1 VGSGVVIMTSSIG
14 QSIEAL
20 CSEQGLDRD
29 MVIEAMKDAV
39 KAAARKQFRTQDK
52 TGDNIQVD
60 WNNDEGA
67 IEISLQKTVV
77 EEVEN
82 DSAELS
88 LTEAQELAGDEIEI
102 GDMLQIPLPQEEMGR
117 IAAQTAKQI
126 LVQKVREAIRE
137 KVYEEYI
144 DRKGELI
151 NGTVKRFERGD
162 MIIDLGNNLEAILPK
177 REQSR
182 GEMWNQG
189 ERIRVAIVDVTKDQK
204 GQQIRVSRA
213 SSELIK
219 RLFEMEVPEIYDD
232 TVVIKSAV
240 REPGDR
246 AKIAVASNEKDVDPV
261 GACVGMKGSRVQS
274 IIKELRGEKIDI
286 IEWSDEPSV
295 FAANALSPAK
305 VSQVRITDINKR
317 KMEVIV
323 AEDQLSLAIGKKG
336 QNVRL
341 ATRLVGWDI
350 DIVSEEK
357 LKKEI
362 ALQMGKMMASGE
374 AVPLSALEGVS
385 PNQAETLAE
394 KGIEDVEALAAT
406 TVDDL
411 VEYLDVSLDE
421 AESILSSAKAI
432 VEARNLEVEP
442 AEGEVSTE
450 PVIGESEVPGDG
462 EEASPRDATA
472 ETGQAEPSA
481 ETVGEPVEE
490 PSADAPEEL
499 TSETDEEIVAVE
511 TGSETESADEPST
524 VEPEAD
530 EDANTNS
537 EPNAD
542 EDATEDTEKPKDE

>member
-1 VGSGVVIMTSSIG
+1 MGIMTSSIG

-60 WNNDEGA
+60 WNNEEGA

-204 GQQIRVSRA
+204 GQQIKVSRA

-385 PNQAETLAE
+385 PNQAELLAE
-394 KGIEDVEALAAT
+394 KGIADVESLAAT
-406 TVDDL
+406 SVDDL

-421 AESILSSAKAI
+421 AESIRSAASAI
-432 VEARNLEVEP
+432 VEARNIEAEPSSGDETSAVPTIDDETAESVKLDEEAASDTADTATDIETVETADESEAAVDVGSAEKTESDLEPAADGDSVEPDEVE
-442 AEGEVSTE
+442 AGEEVSDE
-450 PVIGESEVPGDG
+450 PPTDAVVEAEVPGEG
-462 EEASPRDATA
+462 
-472 ETGQAEPSA
+472 
-481 ETVGEPVEE
+481 
-490 PSADAPEEL
+490 
-499 TSETDEEIVAVE
+499 
-511 TGSETESADEPST
+511 
-524 VEPEAD
+524 
-530 EDANTNS
+530 
-537 EPNAD
+537 
-542 EDATEDTEKPKDE
+542 DTEAGEKPEDQ

>member
-1 VGSGVVIMTSSIG
+1 MTSTIG

-52 TGDNIQVD
+52 TGDSIQVD
-60 WNNDEGA
+60 WNNEEGQ

-77 EEVEN
+77 DEVEN
-82 DSAELS
+82 PSSELS
-88 LTEAQELAGDEIEI
+88 LVEAQELAGDEIEI

-137 KVYEEYI
+137 KVYEEYV

-162 MIIDLGNNLEAILPK
+162 MIIDLGNNLEAIVPK

-182 GEMWNQG
+182 GELWNQG
-189 ERIRVAIVDVTKDQK
+189 ERIRVVIVDVSKDQK
-204 GQQIRVSRA
+204 GQQIKVSRA
-213 SSELIK
+213 SAELLK

-305 VSQVRITDINKR
+305 VSQVRITDINNR
-317 KMEVIV
+317 QMEVIV
-323 AEDQLSLAIGKKG
+323 GEDQLSLAIGKKG

-350 DIVSEEK
+350 NIVSEDV

-362 ALQMGKMMASGE
+362 AQQMGRMMASGE
-374 AVPLSALEGVS
+374 AVPITALEGVS
-385 PNQAETLAE
+385 TSQAETLAE
-394 KGIEDVEALAAT
+394 KGITDVETLAVT
-406 TVDDL
+406 SVDDL
-411 VEYLDVSLDE
+411 VDFLDVSLDE
-421 AESILSSAKAI
+421 AEAILSSANAI
-432 VEARNLEVEP
+432 VEARNLQIEAPGGEAAEGAVEEGAAGTEP
-442 AEGEVSTE
+442 AETEVAETEAAETEAAAIEAAEPELTGEGDS
-450 PVIGESEVPGDG
+450 DG
-462 EEASPRDATA
+462 EIVTDESGDAEQSHDQAVEAEDEAPLPDEPDGAENADTVEETLATEASD
-472 ETGQAEPSA
+472 
-481 ETVGEPVEE
+481 
-490 PSADAPEEL
+490 
-499 TSETDEEIVAVE
+499 
-511 TGSETESADEPST
+511 ESAAFEK
-524 VEPEAD
+524 EPETPAE
-530 EDANTNS
+530 EDR
-537 EPNAD
+537 
-542 EDATEDTEKPKDE
+542 

>member
-1 VGSGVVIMTSSIG
+1 MTSSIG

-88 LTEAQELAGDEIEI
+88 LVEAQELAGDEIEI

-162 MIIDLGNNLEAILPK
+162 MIIDLGNNLEAIVPK

-204 GQQIRVSRA
+204 GQQIKVSRA

-374 AVPLSALEGVS
+374 AVPLSVLEGVT

-421 AESILSSAKAI
+421 AETILSSAKAI
-432 VEARNLEVEP
+432 VEARNQE
-442 AEGEVSTE
+442 
-450 PVIGESEVPGDG
+450 I
-462 EEASPRDATA
+462 
-472 ETGQAEPSA
+472 
-481 ETVGEPVEE
+481 E
-490 PSADAPEEL
+490 PSADGGDAAASGETTEGSPVESAADSAEALSSAPAEESEEQGDATTDDDQGAEAEAEVTETEAVETEAAETEATETEAAESEAAEVEVEGSSK
-499 TSETDEEIVAVE
+499 TSET
-511 TGSETESADEPST
+511 S
-524 VEPEAD
+524 D
-530 EDANTNS
+530 EDGG
-537 EPNAD
+537 D
-542 EDATEDTEKPKDE
+542 EAEASKQ